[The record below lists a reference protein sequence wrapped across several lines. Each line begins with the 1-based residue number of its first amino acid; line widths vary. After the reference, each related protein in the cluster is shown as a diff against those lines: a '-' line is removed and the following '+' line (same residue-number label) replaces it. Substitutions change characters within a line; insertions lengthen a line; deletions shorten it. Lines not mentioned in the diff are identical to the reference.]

1 MSDTTAASPRLSP
14 DQRNAFAASLLG
26 WMMDAFDYFII
37 VLVYADIGAEFGV
50 PLEQMAFLTTITL
63 IMRPVGAYLFGVW
76 ADRVGGA
83 SR

>member
-1 MSDTTAASPRLSP
+1 MSDTTAASPRLTP

-50 PLEQMAFLTTITL
+50 P
-63 IMRPVGAYLFGVW
+63 W
-76 ADRVGGA
+76 
-83 SR
+83 SRWPS